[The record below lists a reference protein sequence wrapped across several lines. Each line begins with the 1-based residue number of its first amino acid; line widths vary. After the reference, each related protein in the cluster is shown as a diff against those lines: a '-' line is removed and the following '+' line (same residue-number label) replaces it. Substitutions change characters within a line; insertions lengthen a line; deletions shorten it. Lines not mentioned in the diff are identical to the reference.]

1 MKRLQQSQTRRGPK
15 AARRH
20 VPAGS
25 ELKEELIEIV
35 RHRAAISEV
44 LRAIARSPHEL
55 QPIFETILANAT
67 RLCRANI
74 GSLRL
79 REDKGFRLVARIA
92 HPNALL
98 ERSTPTLVDCDFLPR
113 RVVDGSPVH
122 IPDLAQDPDRY
133 RAPAVIAAVA
143 VGIRTFLLVPML
155 KDAEV
160 IGAISI
166 GRVRVQPF
174 TDKEIELITDFATQA
189 AIALETTRR
198 ERQYRE
204 VQSELA
210 HANRVATM
218 GQLTASIAHELKQP
232 LAAAIIGGDTGLR
245 WLTKHPPDI
254 DEVRQCLECIIKDVN
269 RATDIMSRVHGLVK
283 KDAARTDTL
292 DINDAILEV
301 ITLMHGELVKNRV
314 AVQSQLATELPRIQG
329 DRVQLQQVMLNLI
342 INAVQAMSG
351 LAEGARELRIGTE
364 TTENE
369 GVRVAVRDSGPG
381 LTTENLQRLFE
392 PFYTTKP
399 NGMGMGLSICRSIIE
414 AHGGRLWASP
424 NLPHG
429 TTFQFTVPLI
439 AARKINQ
446 RPPLSIG
453 GS

>member
-1 MKRLQQSQTRRGPK
+1 
-15 AARRH
+15 
-20 VPAGS
+20 
-25 ELKEELIEIV
+25 
-35 RHRAAISEV
+35 
-44 LRAIARSPHEL
+44 
-55 QPIFETILANAT
+55 
-67 RLCRANI
+67 
-74 GSLRL
+74 
-79 REDKGFRLVARIA
+79 
-92 HPNALL
+92 
-98 ERSTPTLVDCDFLPR
+98 
-113 RVVDGSPVH
+113 
-122 IPDLAQDPDRY
+122 
-133 RAPAVIAAVA
+133 
-143 VGIRTFLLVPML
+143 ML

-446 RPPLSIG
+446 RPALSIG